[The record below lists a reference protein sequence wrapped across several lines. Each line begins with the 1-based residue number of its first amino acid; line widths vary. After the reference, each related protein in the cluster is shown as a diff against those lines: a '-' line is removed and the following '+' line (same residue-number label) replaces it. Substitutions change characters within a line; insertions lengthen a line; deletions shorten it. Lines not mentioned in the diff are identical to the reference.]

1 MKSLTVPMVCELRD
15 GKKRLVMAPAG
26 QNRYAAM
33 LAKLGEGEVLTAKFW
48 QQRDTKHNSK
58 LHGVLAEVADALG
71 WETDE
76 FKEYIVTKLRPLEEC
91 PMTGFIRRQKTHEM
105 SDEEIDALVLEI
117 KAWTQHTMPGFVF
130 AFDEQYQGVARRTE
144 AA

>member
-1 MKSLTVPMVCELRD
+1 MKAETLTMICRLID
-15 GKKRLVMAPAG
+15 GKKKLIFAAP
-26 QNRYAAM
+26 NRYAAM

-58 LHGVLAEVADALG
+58 LHGVLSEVADALG

-76 FKEYIVTKLRPLEEC
+76 LKEELLRKLRPDHEDPL
-91 PMTGFIRRQKTHEM
+91 TGLVKRKKTSEM
-105 SDEEIDALVLEI
+105 SNDEIDALVLEI
-117 KAWTQHTMPGFVF
+117 KAWTTHIMPGFIF
-130 AFDEQYQGVARRTE
+130 GFDER